1 MRREKVGSY
10 CVVERFVLDTSV
22 IVDYI
27 VLRSAY
33 RPKVVKLFDKVL
45 RSELELYVS
54 PITLSESL
62 YVASRIY
69 EASGIKDPKY

>member
-1 MRREKVGSY
+1 MRREKVWSY

-54 PITLSESL
+54 PITLGESL

>member
-1 MRREKVGSY
+1 LRREKVWSY
-10 CVVERFVLDTSV
+10 YVVKRSVLDTSV

-54 PITLSESL
+54 PITLGESL